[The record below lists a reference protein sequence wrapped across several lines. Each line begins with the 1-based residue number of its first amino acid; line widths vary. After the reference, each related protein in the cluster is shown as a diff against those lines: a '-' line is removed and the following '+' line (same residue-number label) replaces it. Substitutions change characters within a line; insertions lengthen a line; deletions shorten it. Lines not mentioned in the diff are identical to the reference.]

1 MAVRPW
7 DGGRGSPLAFA
18 ALKSAWDACGA
29 RRRRRG
35 AHGQRDRRAPTSGRR
50 KGFKAPASART
61 LGAAA
66 YNTLSGALLDGT
78 VAALPHGFAFV
89 RLACCWNETCVSR
102 FACSGTSPRLASSK
116 CLLIAGGWSG

>member
-7 DGGRGSPLAFA
+7 DGGRGSPLAFG
-18 ALKSAWDACGA
+18 ALKSAWTRAAPDDGDA
-29 RRRRRG
+29 
-35 AHGQRDRRAPTSGRR
+35 AHTDSGTGAPTSGRR
-50 KGFKAPASART
+50 KAFKAPASART
-61 LGAAA
+61 LRAAA

-78 VAALPHGFAFV
+78 VHGFAFV

-116 CLLIAGGWSG
+116 CLLIAGGRSG